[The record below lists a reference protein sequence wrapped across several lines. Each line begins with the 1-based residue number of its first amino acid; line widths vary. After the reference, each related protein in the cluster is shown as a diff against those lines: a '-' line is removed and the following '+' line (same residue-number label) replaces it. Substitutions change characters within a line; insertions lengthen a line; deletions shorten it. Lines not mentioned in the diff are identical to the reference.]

1 MRKVRILI
9 ADDHTIVRQGMR
21 KLLETYPDFH
31 IIEES
36 RDGAEAVEAVARL
49 RPDLVIMDISMPG
62 LNGLEATR
70 EIKKQFPEMRILIL
84 TMHAEKEY
92 IFKIL
97 QSGASGYLL
106 KGASVEE
113 LVTAIRAVDRG
124 ESYLNPPASKS
135 MMEDYLRA
143 PHTEKEAGSPQS
155 LTAREKEILQMI
167 AEGYTSKN
175 IATKLCLSSKTIET
189 HRAHIMQKL
198 DIHHAAGLIRY
209 AIQKGWVE
217 VSKA

>member
-1 MRKVRILI
+1 MI

-21 KLLETYPDFH
+21 KLLETCSDFQ
-31 IIEES
+31 IIGEAK
-36 RDGAEAVEAVARL
+36 DGAETVGAVEKL

-70 EIKKQFPEMRILIL
+70 QVKKKFPEMRILIL

-106 KGASVEE
+106 KGSSVEE
-113 LVTAIRAVDRG
+113 LVAAIRAVDRG
-124 ESYLNPPASKS
+124 ESYLSPPVSKS
-135 MMEDYLRA
+135 IIEDYIGGPPSGREGGA
-143 PHTEKEAGSPQS
+143 QS
-155 LTAREKEILQMI
+155 LTAREREILQLI
-167 AEGYTSKN
+167 AEGHTSKN
-175 IATKLCLSSKTIET
+175 IAAKLAVSSKTVET

-198 DIHHAAGLIRY
+198 NIHNAAGLIRY

-217 VSKA
+217 VPRA